1 MDCKLVSNKKG
12 TFLVFECED
21 AVYKALAENPGL
33 DYISW
38 ACCWDGYMN
47 ALQLHTAYE
56 MNQEF
61 DSAKSLNKE

>member
-1 MDCKLVSNKKG
+1 MDCKLVSNENG
-12 TFLVFECED
+12 TFLVFECEYD
-21 AVYKALAENPGL
+21 VCKAIEQNPGL

-38 ACCWDGYMN
+38 ACFGGYMN
-47 ALQLHTAYE
+47 ALQLRTAYE